1 MIEFSGDW
9 YLLNIPVSYFEWTYT
24 ILPILY
30 YLLAWATAIKILI
43 KFTHQLTERQENVL
57 VAVPLRRE
65 TRIHQNH
72 NPQALLYLVNFIVT
86 FTPWIVLVG
95 FRMIDLFEWKH
106 AVLARTA
113 PESLTFTSGI
123 LLLTLNAIFNPI
135 IYFIG
140 R

>member
-1 MIEFSGDW
+1 MIEFSGEW
-9 YLLNIPVSYFEWTYT
+9 KLLSIPVSYFEWTYT

-30 YLLAWATAIKILI
+30 YLLAWTTAIKILI
-43 KFTHQLTERQENVL
+43 KFTHELTKRRGEVL
-57 VAVPLRRE
+57 VAVPR
-65 TRIHQNH
+65 TRQTRVSQAH
-72 NPQALLYLVNFIVT
+72 NPRALLYLVNFIVT

-95 FRMIDLFEWKH
+95 FRMIDLFEWRH

-113 PESLTFTSGI
+113 PEGLSFTSGI

-135 IYFIG
+135 IYFIK